1 MLTVGTKLNHYK
13 ILAKLGAGGMGEV
26 YRAEDSRLGREVAIK
41 VLPES
46 LAEDAESLN
55 RFEREARALASL
67 SHPNILTIYDVG
79 VDQGIHFAVMEL
91 LKGTTLRD
99 YIGKTGLPWKKLVE
113 IATSIAAGLFA
124 AHSKGIIHRDLKP
137 ENIFLTVD
145 GGLKILD
152 FGLARTEKSNSS
164 STNNPNIL
172 EELNK
177 QPAIKHSQNSIA
189 TSIVTLQ
196 LSENDLLIVDTNKPL
211 SRNNSSAWEV
221 ETAPG
226 VILGTVPYMSPE
238 QIRGDSIDTR
248 SDIFSFGSICYEM
261 LTGETPFYR
270 DNPAKTMVA
279 ILKDNPP
286 ELNKLDSLIPL
297 ELKEIILCC
306 LKKEREDRFSSV
318 SEIIKELKQ
327 LDNAEIK
334 PKTIDSL
341 VILPLINVNTDA
353 ELDYLCDGITESIIN
368 IMSRLPKLRVIA
380 RTTAF
385 RYKNKEVDPETIAK
399 ELNVGALLTGRVLQR
414 NEQLTIQVEL
424 VDFSS
429 NYQLWGEHYHRKNTD
444 IFVLQEEI
452 AKQVS
457 KKLKLKLS
465 SKEKQGLKNR
475 STSNME
481 AYQLYLRGRFYW
493 NKRTEEDFV
502 KAIGYFEQAITLDP
516 KYSLAYSGLADCYNM
531 LYSYG
536 VLTPKEATLKG
547 RSAII
552 KALELDPT
560 SAEAHTSFA
569 YLLEQYDY
577 DWAGAE
583 AKLKTAIKYN
593 PNYPVAHHWY
603 AILLMSMGRLE
614 ESLKEIK
621 LAQKLDPLSL
631 IINGGVSWMYYL
643 ARQYDKALEQCH
655 LTLEM
660 EPNFGRTYY
669 FLGAVYEQQGRYDEA
684 IKALQTG
691 VELSK
696 GSLLTLRDLAHT
708 YAISGNTVEAEKI
721 LKHFNELSKQRYI
734 APSYQAIIYVGLG
747 KKNLALTW
755 LEKAFQD
762 RSYWMTL
769 LNVDPRLDNLRN
781 EPRFI
786 KLLKQIGLQS
796 HH

>member
-1 MLTVGTKLNHYK
+1 MLTNGTKLNHYK

-113 IATSIAAGLFA
+113 IAIAIASGLLV

-164 STNNPNIL
+164 PIDTPNIL
-172 EELNK
+172 EELAK
-177 QPAIKHSQNSIA
+177 QPVIKHAQNSIA
-189 TSIVTLQ
+189 TSIVTLHI
-196 LSENDLLIVDTNKPL
+196 SESDLLTVETNKPL
-211 SRNNSSAWEV
+211 PSSSAWEV

-270 DNPAKTMVA
+270 DNQTKTMIA

-286 ELNKLDSLIPL
+286 ELTNLDSLIPR
-297 ELKEIILCC
+297 ELKEIINCC
-306 LKKEREDRFSSV
+306 LKKEREERFSSV
-318 SEIIKELKQ
+318 SEIIKALKQ
-327 LDNAEIK
+327 LEDVEIK

-341 VILPLINVNTDA
+341 VILPLINADA
-353 ELDYLCDGITESIIN
+353 DTKLDYLCDGITESIIN

-385 RYKNKEVDPETIAK
+385 RYKNKDIELETIAK
-399 ELNVGALLTGRVLQR
+399 ELSVGAVLTGRVLQQD
-414 NEQLTIQVEL
+414 EYLTIQVEL
-424 VDFSS
+424 VDVSS
-429 NYQLWGEHYHRKNTD
+429 NSQLWGEHYHRKNTD
-444 IFVLQEEI
+444 IFALQEEI

-465 SKEKQGLKNR
+465 SKEKQGLKKR
-475 STSNME
+475 STSNMQ

-502 KAIGYFEQAITLDP
+502 KAIEYFEQAIELDP

-536 VLTPKEATLKG
+536 VLTPKDATLKG

-603 AILLMSMGRLE
+603 AILLMSMGRTE
-614 ESLKEIK
+614 ESLKEINI
-621 LAQKLDPLSL
+621 AQKLDPLSL

-721 LKHFNELSKQRYI
+721 LKHFNELSKKRYI
-734 APSYQAIIYVGLG
+734 AASYQAIIYVGLG

-762 RSYWMTL
+762 RSYWVTL
-769 LNVDPRLDNLRN
+769 LNVDPRLDSLRN

-786 KLLKQIGLQS
+786 KLLKQIGLK
-796 HH
+796 

>member
-1 MLTVGTKLNHYK
+1 
-13 ILAKLGAGGMGEV
+13 MGEV

-113 IATSIAAGLFA
+113 IATAIASGLLV

-164 STNNPNIL
+164 PIDTPNVL
-172 EELNK
+172 EELAK
-177 QPAIKHSQNSIA
+177 QPVIKHAQSSIA
-189 TSIVTLQ
+189 TSIVTLHI
-196 LSENDLLIVDTNKPL
+196 SESDLLTVETNKPL
-211 SRNNSSAWEV
+211 SSSSAWEV

-270 DNPAKTMVA
+270 DNQTKTMIA
-279 ILKDNPP
+279 ILKEDPP
-286 ELNKLDSLIPL
+286 ELTNLDSLIPR
-297 ELKEIILCC
+297 ELKEIINYC
-306 LKKEREDRFSSV
+306 LKKEREERFSSV
-318 SEIIKELKQ
+318 SEIIKALKQ
-327 LDNAEIK
+327 LDEVEIK

-341 VILPLINVNTDA
+341 VILPLINADA
-353 ELDYLCDGITESIIN
+353 DAKLDYLCDGITESIIN

-385 RYKNKEVDPETIAK
+385 RYKNKDIELETIAK
-399 ELNVGALLTGRVLQR
+399 ELNVGAVLTGRVLQR
-414 NEQLTIQVEL
+414 NEHLTIQVEL
-424 VDFSS
+424 VDVSS
-429 NYQLWGEHYHRKNTD
+429 NSQLWGEHYHRKNTD

-475 STSNME
+475 STSNMQ

-502 KAIGYFEQAITLDP
+502 KAIEYFEQAIELDP

-536 VLTPKEATLKG
+536 VLTPKDATLKG

-583 AKLKTAIKYN
+583 TKLKTAIKYN
-593 PNYPVAHHWY
+593 SNYPVAHHWY
-603 AILLMSMGRLE
+603 AILLMSMGRTE
-614 ESLKEIK
+614 ESLKEISI
-621 LAQKLDPLSL
+621 AQKLDPLSL
-631 IINGGVSWMYYL
+631 IINGGVAWMYYL
-643 ARQYDKALEQCH
+643 ARQYDKALEQCQ

-708 YAISGNTVEAEKI
+708 YAISGNTLEAEKI

-769 LNVDPRLDNLRN
+769 LNADPRLDSLRN

-786 KLLKQIGLQS
+786 KLLKQIGLKL
-796 HH
+796 